1 MKSIY
6 LHEVSSAFTGFSA
19 YVFGAFLLL
28 FGGIYT
34 LAYNLDLHV
43 AEFQYVLQNMSFL
56 FIFIIPVVTMRVWAE
71 ERRQKTE
78 QLLYALPLTMTQ
90 VVMGKY
96 LALLTQLAVPVGLLG
111 LYPLALSAYGNVPL
125 GAAYSALCGFFFLG
139 AALLAIGLLAGLV
152 LCMKQAKR
160 YGLTEDNVL
169 DMVLWAV
176 PSCIIGA
183 RLYYVIFYLDLYR
196 NADGSLNWGEMVAV
210 WDGGLAI
217 YGAVIAGAIVAFFY
231 TRHKKIKMGAM
242 TDLAVMGL
250 LLGQC
255 IGRWANFI
263 NREAFGAETTLPWRM
278 RLWTSATEYIEVH
291 PTFFYESLWNLIGL
305 LLILLV
311 VSKAR
316 RFDGENTWFYFLWY
330 GLGRFWIEG
339 LRTDSLYLFN
349 WTFLGQPIR
358 VSQALSLLLA
368 VTAAVML
375 FYNIKIKKHSR
386 DELLVNQVA
395 AEAAEGTAEAD
406 ISTAEAGESVPAGQ
420 EEPELPQPPET
431 QNGEGGETDGNT
443 H

>member
-1 MKSIY
+1 MRALQDMPIS
-6 LHEVSSAFTGFSA
+6 FPG
-19 YVFGAFLLL
+19 L
-28 FGGIYT
+28 FGDWSFNPDPIAVHIGHGIYW
-34 LAYNLDLHV
+34 YG
-43 AEFQYVLQNMSFL
+43 
-56 FIFIIPVVTMRVWAE
+56 II
-71 ERRQKTE
+71 
-78 QLLYALPLTMTQ
+78 
-90 VVMGKY
+90 
-96 LALLTQLAVPVGLLG
+96 
-111 LYPLALSAYGNVPL
+111 
-125 GAAYSALCGFFFLG
+125 
-139 AALLAIGLLAGLV
+139 LAIGLLAGLV

-339 LRTDSLYLFN
+339 LRTDSLYLFD
-349 WTFLGQPIR
+349 WTFMGEPIR

-375 FYNIKIKKHSR
+375 FYNIRIKKHSR

-395 AEAAEGTAEAD
+395 AAAAAKAAAAEPGAEEPLAPAD
-406 ISTAEAGESVPAGQ
+406 AAGEAEEAQGPLE
-420 EEPELPQPPET
+420 EEPQPAET
-431 QNGEGGETDGNT
+431 QNEEREEPDGNA